1 MLIFTKFDKNTAKSK
16 IRISGRRSLYPAGNH
31 LRPIISCSLGPGDAF
46 CTVARLRNSFSDDF
60 KAFEKFASENDC
72 KFGNDPNSWNIL
84 RVQNILRARK
94 MFSENPVGSE
104 VSLNIWFYGVL
115 STLKTLPRKSE
126 GERGLSPPEADS
138 MSFSQLIW

>member
-31 LRPIISCSLGPGDAF
+31 LRPIFSCSLGPGDAF

-60 KAFEKFASENDC
+60 KTIEKFASENDC

-84 RVQNILRARK
+84 RAQNILPATK
-94 MFSENPVGSE
+94 ILFFSESRLE
-104 VSLNIWFYGVL
+104 LSLEKNYV
-115 STLKTLPRKSE
+115 KM
-126 GERGLSPPEADS
+126 
-138 MSFSQLIW
+138 MSGTYTKVRRTIFSHFLY